1 MPRPRHAATRPRRSL
16 GTRVG
21 IFLLSLLV
29 VVIVSALAF
38 TFFSGSPKAEV
49 PAKNTATQE
58 HSRSKPP
65 TSSPVDS
72 PHLTVGLHGDANT
85 IVRRGDPYIES
96 GAYCIDDRSG
106 MVEKVETT
114 GKVDTK
120 RVGEYTVYY
129 RCLSDNA
136 QAKVHRKISV
146 VAPESRDWAK
156 EGLPVMM
163 YHNVYDPQNPPSQ
176 LNNNFISIPKLEE
189 QLEWLKTNQFYYPSF
204 SELRAWADK
213 QIALPAK
220 SVILTFDDGDPG
232 FLQHGRALLDKY
244 QIPATSFLIGTLA
257 ASQQTIRNN
266 PSPYVDYQ
274 SHSWDMHKPGGH
286 IGHGGLIS
294 ALNKDQIKADLT
306 KAIYLVKSRDAFA
319 YPFGDVT
326 EEGLAAVK
334 ELDIKAAFTTKYG
347 KVRPG
352 DDFRQYPRV
361 RVSGDQS
368 LQSYIA
374 SL

>member
-1 MPRPRHAATRPRRSL
+1 M
-16 GTRVG
+16 G
-21 IFLLSLLV
+21 IFLLSLLAV
-29 VVIVSALAF
+29 AIVSALAF
-38 TFFSGSPKAEV
+38 TFFSGTPKAGA
-49 PAKNTATQE
+49 PAKSTATKE
-58 HSRSKPP
+58 LPRSKSP

-106 MVEKVETT
+106 MVDKVEAT
-114 GKVDTK
+114 GKVDTQK
-120 RVGEYTVYY
+120 IGEYTIEYL
-129 RCLSDNA
+129 CTSNNA
-136 QAKVHRKISV
+136 QATTKRKIAV
-146 VAPESRDWAK
+146 VNPDSRDWAK
-156 EGLPVMM
+156 TGVPVMM
-163 YHNVYDPQNPPSQ
+163 YHNVYDPQNPPNQ

-189 QLEWLKTNQFYYPSF
+189 QLNWLKTNNFYHPSF
-204 SELRAWADK
+204 SELRAWADN

-266 PSPYVDYQ
+266 PSRYVDYQ

-306 KAIYLVKSRDAFA
+306 KAIDLVKSRDAFA

-347 KVRPG
+347 KVKPG
-352 DDFRQYPRV
+352 ADFRQYPRV
-361 RVSGDQS
+361 RVSGEQS

>member
-1 MPRPRHAATRPRRSL
+1 MSRPRHAATRPRRSL

-29 VVIVSALAF
+29 VAIVSALAF
-38 TFFSGSPKAEV
+38 AFFSGTPEAGAPAESIAVKELSGSKSPA
-49 PAKNTATQE
+49 
-58 HSRSKPP
+58 
-65 TSSPVDS
+65 SSPADS

-106 MVEKVETT
+106 MVEKVEAL

-120 RVGEYTVYY
+120 TVGEYTVSY
-129 RCLSDNA
+129 RCISDNA
-136 QAKVHRKISV
+136 QAKAQRKIKV
-146 VAPESRDWAK
+146 VTPESRDWAK

-176 LNNNFISIPKLEE
+176 LNNNFISIPKFEE
-189 QLEWLKTNQFYYPSF
+189 QLGWLKNNGYYYPSF

-266 PSPYVDYQ
+266 PSPHVDYQ

-294 ALNKDQIKADLT
+294 ALNKNQIKDDLT
-306 KAIYLVKSRDAFA
+306 KAIDLVKSRDAFA

-334 ELDIKAAFTTKYG
+334 ELDMKAAFTTKYG
-347 KVRPG
+347 KVKPG
-352 DDFRQYPRV
+352 ADFRQYPRV

-368 LQSYIA
+368 LKSYIA

>member
-1 MPRPRHAATRPRRSL
+1 MSRPRHAAANPKRSW
-16 GTRVG
+16 GARIG
-21 IFLLSLLV
+21 ILLLSLLV
-29 VVIVSALAF
+29 VVTVSALVF
-38 TFFSGSPKAEV
+38 SFFSG
-49 PAKNTATQE
+49 TAQE
-58 HSRSKPP
+58 KTPGKSAASKP
-65 TSSPVDS
+65 TSHSQTSTSPQADS

-85 IVRRGDPYIES
+85 VVRRGDSYIES

-106 MVEKVETT
+106 MIGNVEAT
-114 GKVDTK
+114 GKVNTQTAGD
-120 RVGEYTVYY
+120 YTIEY
-129 RCLSDNA
+129 RCISGNA
-136 QAKVHRKISV
+136 QARAQRKVSV
-146 VAPESRDWAK
+146 VAADSRDWAK
-156 EGLPVMM
+156 DGVPVMM
-163 YHNVYDPQNPPSQ
+163 YHDVYDPNNPPSQ
-176 LNNNFISIPKLEE
+176 LNNNFISISKLEE
-189 QLEWLKTNQFYYPSF
+189 QLQWLKSNNFYHPSF
-204 SELRAWADK
+204 SELRAWADN

-244 QIPATSFLIGTLA
+244 QIPATSFLIGTIA
-257 ASQQTIRNN
+257 SSQQTIRNN
-266 PSPYVDYQ
+266 PSRYVDYQ

-294 ALNKDQIKADLT
+294 ALNKNQIKDDLT
-306 KAIYLVKSRDAFA
+306 KAIDLVKSREAFA

-347 KVRPG
+347 KIKKG
-352 DDFRQYPRV
+352 ADFRQYPRV

>member
-1 MPRPRHAATRPRRSL
+1 MSHPRHAASKTNRPLPVRI
-16 GTRVG
+16 G

-29 VVIVSALAF
+29 VVTVSGLAF
-38 TFFSGSPKAEV
+38 AFFTGVPKAGV
-49 PAKNTATQE
+49 PAVSTPSQKV
-58 HSRSKPP
+58 SRSKPP
-65 TSSPVDS
+65 ASVQADS
-72 PHLTVGLHGDANT
+72 PHLTVGLHGDAET

-106 MVEKVETT
+106 MVDKVEAT
-114 GKVDTK
+114 GKVDTQK
-120 RVGEYTVYY
+120 IGEYTIEYL
-129 RCLSDNA
+129 CTSNNA
-136 QAKVHRKISV
+136 QATTKRKIAV
-146 VAPESRDWAK
+146 VNPESRDWAK
-156 EGLPVMM
+156 TGVPVMM
-163 YHNVYDPQNPPSQ
+163 YHNVYDPQNPPKQ

-189 QLEWLKTNQFYYPSF
+189 QLNWLKTNNFYHPSF
-204 SELRAWADK
+204 SELRAWADN

-232 FLQHGRALLDKY
+232 FLAHGRALLDKY

-294 ALNKDQIKADLT
+294 ALNKDQIKEDLT
-306 KAIYLVKSRDAFA
+306 KASDLVKSRDAFA

-334 ELDIKAAFTTKYG
+334 ELDIKASFTTKYG
-347 KVRPG
+347 KVKPG

-361 RVSGDQS
+361 RVNGDQS